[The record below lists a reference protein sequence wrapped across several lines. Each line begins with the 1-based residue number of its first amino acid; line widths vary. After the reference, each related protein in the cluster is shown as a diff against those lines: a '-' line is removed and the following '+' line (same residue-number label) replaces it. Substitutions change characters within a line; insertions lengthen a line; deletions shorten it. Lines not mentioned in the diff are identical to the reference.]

1 MLSFLAKCLL
11 VSTSLSPVLGAVAIS
26 QFERCE
32 PWTSWARW
40 FLAAIVLVA
49 LCWALLKYAA
59 KKAQKHLFYIKEFES
74 KDQEILTFLF
84 IYLLPFVRSENSTFA
99 SEWLTSAYILII
111 IIVAIAQAG
120 AFHFNPVMRLLFG
133 YRFYAAKDECGVSSL
148 LISKVEL
155 RRPARRV
162 QTVGLAW
169 NIFLHIGES
178 DA

>member
-32 PWTSWARW
+32 PWTSWIWW

-49 LCWALLKYAA
+49 LCWALLRNAA
-59 KKAQKHLFYIKEFES
+59 KKAQKHSFYIKEFES
-74 KDQEILTFLF
+74 KDQEVLTFLF

-99 SEWLTSAYILII
+99 SESLTSIYILLII
-111 IIVAIAQAG
+111 VVAIAQAG

-133 YRFYAAKDECGVSSL
+133 YRFYAVKDKRGVSSL
-148 LISKVEL
+148 LISRVDL
-155 RRPARRV
+155 RRPEREV
-162 QTVGLAW
+162 QTVGLAL
-169 NIFLHIGES
+169 NIFLHIGEP